1 MNSITSYQAQF
12 LTGLKQA
19 LNMSMMQKA
28 LNQDAQSVQNNIKIM
43 EQSVTPHKGQSI
55 DMKL

>member
-1 MNSITSYQAQF
+1 MNSITSYQTQF

-19 LNMSMMQKA
+19 LNISMMQKA

-43 EQSVTPHKGQSI
+43 EQSITPHKGQSI
-55 DMKL
+55 DLKL